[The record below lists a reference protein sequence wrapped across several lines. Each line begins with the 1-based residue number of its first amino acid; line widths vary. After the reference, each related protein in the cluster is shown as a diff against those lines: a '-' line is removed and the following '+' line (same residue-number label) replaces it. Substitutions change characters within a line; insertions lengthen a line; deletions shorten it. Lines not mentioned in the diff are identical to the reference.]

1 MVRPRLL
8 CGFFV
13 AVAALAQLVVWL
25 VIRPDLAGPQW
36 SEGGALEAWLGLE
49 ALTVV
54 VIGCA
59 APARGPAVA
68 AVLAGWALQVAHF
81 GFLGAHYDDTLWGI
95 GLFGQAV
102 LAAAG
107 VGLALG
113 ARALAGRAVRRPP
126 HG

>member
-1 MVRPRLL
+1 MVRQRLL

-36 SEGGALEAWLGLE
+36 SEGSALEAWLGLE

-54 VIGCA
+54 VIGC
-59 APARGPAVA
+59 
-68 AVLAGWALQVAHF
+68 
-81 GFLGAHYDDTLWGI
+81 
-95 GLFGQAV
+95 AV